1 MNDQTRPLVL
11 HFDDQAAA
19 ARRFAT
25 ALARPCLPIAT
36 RRFPDGESL
45 VRLPVPLPPRVL
57 LFCTLGSPDT
67 RLVELMLAARTAR
80 ELGVAHLTLVAPY
93 LCYMRQDAAFQ
104 PGEAV
109 SQRIVGGFLAGLF
122 DAVVTVDPHLH
133 RIDRLEQA
141 VPVAQ
146 PIVLGAAPL
155 LAGLLASLAPDAVV
169 VGPDEESMR
178 WVAPIAERAGRP
190 HTTFVKT
197 RHGDRDV
204 EVVAESGPPITGRH
218 VVLIDDIASSG
229 RTLAQAARLCLAQ
242 GARAV
247 DALVTHALCADEDLR
262 VLHEAGVTR
271 LWSTDSL
278 AHSSNRVELA
288 PLLAQGCREHGLA

>member
-1 MNDQTRPLVL
+1 
-11 HFDDQAAA
+11 
-19 ARRFAT
+19 
-25 ALARPCLPIAT
+25 
-36 RRFPDGESL
+36 
-45 VRLPVPLPPRVL
+45 
-57 LFCTLGSPDT
+57 
-67 RLVELMLAARTAR
+67 
-80 ELGVAHLTLVAPY
+80 
-93 LCYMRQDAAFQ
+93 MRQDAAFQ

-109 SQRIVGGFLAGLF
+109 SQRIVGGFLADLF

-146 PIVLGAAPL
+146 PIALGAAPL

-204 EVVAESGPPITGRH
+204 EVVAEIGAPRAGRIVGFDH
-218 VVLIDDIASSG
+218 LRIA
-229 RTLAQAARLCLAQ
+229 RAARHA
-242 GARAV
+242 GAPARPGAGLDLLVRRGDAV
-247 DALVTHALCADEDLR
+247 SAGQPLYRLHAETPG
-262 VLHEAGVTR
+262 EF
-271 LWSTDSL
+271 
-278 AHSSNRVELA
+278 ELA
-288 PLLAQGCREHGLA
+288 RRWCEADPGIAIE